1 MASSA
6 AELLGQVDAAI
17 TRALTSQSWTNR
29 GRSLQ
34 TANLAELRKFRAEL
48 LQEIES
54 ENYSSGSM
62 ASVGEVQR
70 PS

>member
-6 AELLGQVDAAI
+6 AELLEQVDAAI

-34 TANLAELRKFRAEL
+34 MANLAELRKFRAEL
-48 LQEIES
+48 LQEIDS
-54 ENYSSGSM
+54 EGYNGGSM

>member
-6 AELLGQVDAAI
+6 AELLEQVDAAI

-29 GRSLQ
+29 GRLLQ